1 MISIFEKFLQCHPL
15 NQTPAI
21 HHPVDQM
28 LSAMQEYAHVYRI
41 IKVIRTL
48 AVVLN
53 VFSTMTVL

>member
-28 LSAMQEYAHVYRI
+28 LNAMQKYAHVYRI